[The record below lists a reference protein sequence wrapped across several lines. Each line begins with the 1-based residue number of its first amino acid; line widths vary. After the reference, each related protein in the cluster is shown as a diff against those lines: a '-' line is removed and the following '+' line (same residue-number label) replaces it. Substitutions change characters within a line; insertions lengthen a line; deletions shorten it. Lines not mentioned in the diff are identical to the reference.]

1 VQAESRRA
9 PPFGGLRDLTALA
22 LPIVAVQVGL
32 MAMGV
37 VDSILVGRV
46 SAVALAGVAL
56 GNIYFFGCACFA
68 MGVLLALDPLVAQ
81 AVGAGDR
88 EGISRALQRGLLL
101 SLALTVPASLLL
113 LTSEPVLYALGQP
126 REVVPVAAAY
136 VLREMPGVFPFLAF
150 IVFRQTLQSLGR
162 VRDVVAA
169 IILGNVV
176 NAFLNWVL
184 IFGHL
189 GAPPLGVV
197 GSAWATTASR
207 WGMLALLVA
216 LAWKPLGPHLRPW
229 RHDALA
235 TRPLL
240 RMIVL
245 GAPIGGQM
253 QLEFGIFGV
262 VALLMGRFGTVA
274 VAAHQI
280 ALNLASFT
288 FMVPLGVSQAG
299 AVLVGRAIGAGD
311 VAAARRAA
319 RSSLAMGVGFMAVT
333 AIVFLVAPR
342 ILATVYS
349 PDPAV
354 VALAAALIP
363 VAGVFQVFDGLQVV
377 SSGVLRGAGD
387 TAAPFA
393 INILGFWLAGFPV
406 SLWLGF
412 RTELGPVGLWWGFV
426 VGLATVG
433 LLLVWRVQARLRG
446 PLARI
451 AIERPAA
458 G

>member
-1 VQAESRRA
+1 MQAESRRA